1 MKRVIFGTLIGVTL
15 TSLLALTVASYEPRS
30 STAEVDQIQGYC
42 IFINAKPVKE
52 YKYIGT
58 VKSVMTLGSGQFQD
72 VRDKLIRKAKKE
84 YPEGDGLIF
93 NFHDG
98 GTDKC
103 DVIKIK

>member
-15 TSLLALTVASYEPRS
+15 TSLLALTVASYEPRN